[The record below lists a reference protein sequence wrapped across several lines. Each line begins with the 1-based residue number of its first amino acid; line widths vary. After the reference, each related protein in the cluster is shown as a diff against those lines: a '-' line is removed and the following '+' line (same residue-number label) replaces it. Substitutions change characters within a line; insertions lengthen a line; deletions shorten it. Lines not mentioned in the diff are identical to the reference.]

1 MSAPAWP
8 SKVRQKTDEL
18 CSPAR
23 TRTAGSTWIGV
34 ILRRLGNGMADESK
48 TGILGHLP
56 PLPRAALNNSVIAME
71 QAYRQ
76 RKGLPL
82 LSDADIEALKAG
94 QPMPW
99 EVGDGGS
106 PTAPASA
113 PATPAAAP
121 VTPLAPPAFAPTAA
135 ASSAGSISPDVAK
148 WVAEGKKW
156 SKSAIAAEQARRSR
170 KGLPAL
176 NDAEASALLGEPVE
190 ASAPPAVAAA
200 SPAVAVAP
208 AAPSGPISTE
218 VAKWVAEG
226 KKWSKS
232 SIAAEQARR
241 GRKGLP
247 ALTDAEMTA
256 LLGEP
261 AAATAPAAVAAPAA
275 KPGAAAPRPA
285 AGPPSAAAT
294 VSRGGESSTY
304 VGTPAV
310 GTSRAAASA
319 GVASVGPE
327 DNEINQSRRRFA
339 WAAFAAFMTAW
350 FIAFFRFFLPRTLF
364 EPATSFKIGYPA
376 DYGLG
381 VDTKFQQKYRIW
393 VDRTPDRIFVIYARC
408 THLGCTPDWKPAEN
422 KFKCPCHGS
431 GYDSEGVNFEGPA
444 PRPMDRARLEVA
456 PDGQILVD
464 VSKLYQWPKG
474 QPSQF
479 NDPGAFLPT

>member
-1 MSAPAWP
+1 
-8 SKVRQKTDEL
+8 
-18 CSPAR
+18 
-23 TRTAGSTWIGV
+23 
-34 ILRRLGNGMADESK
+34 MADESK
-48 TGILGHLP
+48 GILGHLP
-56 PLPRAALNNSVIAME
+56 PLPRKALNNSVIGME

-94 QPMPW
+94 EPMPW
-99 EVGDGGS
+99 ERGDGGGAS
-106 PTAPASA
+106 AAPAAPAPTSA
-113 PATPAAAP
+113 PAAPAP
-121 VTPLAPPAFAPTAA
+121 PTAA
-135 ASSAGSISPDVAK
+135 SGQISEEVAK

-156 SKSAIAAEQARRSR
+156 SKSAIAAEQARRGR

-176 NDAEASALLGEPVE
+176 NDAEVAALLGEPV
-190 ASAPPAVAAA
+190 APSA
-200 SPAVAVAP
+200 AP
-208 AAPSGPISTE
+208 AATPAAAPAAATPAPTGPISPE

-232 SIAAEQARR
+232 AIAAEQARR
-241 GRKGLP
+241 GRKGLA
-247 ALTDAEMTA
+247 ALSDAEVAA

-261 AAATAPAAVAAPAA
+261 AAPAEPAQAPTAKPTAAPVA
-275 KPGAAAPRPA
+275 RPA
-285 AGPPSAAAT
+285 AASAASP
-294 VSRGGESSTY
+294 VSRAGESTRY

-310 GTSRAAASA
+310 GTSKAAAA
-319 GVASVGPE
+319 GGVAAVGPE
-327 DNEINQSRRRFA
+327 DSEINRGRRRFA
-339 WAAFAAFMTAW
+339 WTAVAAFLTAW

-364 EPATSFKIGYPA
+364 EPATSFKVGYPS

-381 VDTKFQQKYRIW
+381 VDTKWQQKYRIW
-393 VDRTPDRIFVIYARC
+393 VDRTPDRLFVIYARC
-408 THLGCTPDWKPAEN
+408 THLGCTPDWKPSEN

-444 PRPMDRARLEVA
+444 PRPMDRAHVEIA

-479 NDPGAFLPT
+479 NDDGAFLPG

>member
-1 MSAPAWP
+1 
-8 SKVRQKTDEL
+8 
-18 CSPAR
+18 
-23 TRTAGSTWIGV
+23 
-34 ILRRLGNGMADESK
+34 MADESK

-56 PLPRAALNNSVIAME
+56 PLPRPALNNSVIGME

-76 RKGLPL
+76 RKGLTPL
-82 LSDADIEALKAG
+82 TDADIEALKAG

-99 EVGDGGS
+99 EVGGAG
-106 PTAPASA
+106 ASA
-113 PATPAAAP
+113 APPSTPPAAAP
-121 VTPLAPPAFAPTAA
+121 TATASAAPPPAA
-135 ASSAGSISPDVAK
+135 APPSATAPAATAGSIS
-148 WVAEGKKW
+148 E
-156 SKSAIAAEQARRSR
+156 
-170 KGLPAL
+170 
-176 NDAEASALLGEPVE
+176 
-190 ASAPPAVAAA
+190 
-200 SPAVAVAP
+200 
-208 AAPSGPISTE
+208 E

-226 KKWSKS
+226 RKWSKS
-232 SIAAEQARR
+232 TIAAEQARR

-247 ALTDAEMTA
+247 ALNNAEMSA

-261 AAATAPAAVAAPAA
+261 VEASAPPAAAATPAPAAPAA
-275 KPGAAAPRPA
+275 STPAPSGPISAEVAKWVAEGKKWSKSTIAAEQARRGRKSLPALTASEVAALLGEPLAAEAPVAAAPVAAAAARQVAAAPRPT
-285 AGPPSAAAT
+285 AGPPSAAMS
-294 VSRGGESSTY
+294 VSQSGESTTY

-327 DNEINQSRRRFA
+327 DNYINQGRRRFA

-376 DYGLG
+376 DFGLG

-444 PRPMDRARLEVA
+444 PRPMDRARVEIA

-479 NDPGAFLPT
+479 NDNGAFLAT